1 MAQTKAKATPLD
13 ALKAAPTAEEVL
25 GRPGAYAEWYN
36 GVRKEALGEIPSN
49 PAKPRKDWR
58 P

>member
-1 MAQTKAKATPLD
+1 MPKATPLD

-25 GRPGAYAEWYN
+25 GNPKAYAWWYN
-36 GVRKEALGEIPSN
+36 GVRKEAIGEVPTN
-49 PAKPRKDWR
+49 PEKPFKEWR